1 MDLSTIDNHPMEKGV
16 SLIIKDAEGNDTD
29 IKITVIS
36 MKSNRAQ
43 KLFLANRDK
52 DTDMKISAL
61 LTIGWENI
69 LMNGKEVV
77 FSIDE
82 AIKLYDNYPLIGNQ
96 VAQFIVDEQ
105 NFLKKN

>member
-16 SLIIKDAEGNDTD
+16 PLIIKDSEGNDTD

-36 MKSNRAQ
+36 MKSNKAQ

-52 DTDMKISAL
+52 DTDVKLSAL
-61 LTIGWENI
+61 LTLGWENI
-69 LMNGKEVV
+69 LLNGKEVP
-77 FSIDE
+77 FNLDE

-96 VAQFIVDEQ
+96 VSAFILNEQ

>member
-16 SLIIKDAEGNDTD
+16 SLIIKDSEGNDTD

-36 MKSNRAQ
+36 MKSNKAQ
-43 KLFLANRDK
+43 KLFLGK
-52 DTDMKISAL
+52 EGVLITPL

-69 LMNGKEVV
+69 TRDGKKLEC
-77 FSIDE
+77 SLE
-82 AIKLYDNYPLIGNQ
+82 NATKLYEDYPLIGDQ
-96 VAQFIVDEQ
+96 VASFILNEQ

>member
-16 SLIIKDAEGNDTD
+16 YLTIKDSEGNDTD
-29 IKITVIS
+29 IKIKVIS
-36 MKSNRAQ
+36 IKSNKAQ
-43 KLFLANRDK
+43 KAFLANKSD
-52 DTDMKISAL
+52 DNDVKIASL

-69 LMNGKEVV
+69 LMNGKEIK
-77 FSIDE
+77 FSKDE

-96 VAQFIVDEQ
+96 VAEFILNEQ

>member
-16 SLIIKDAEGNDTD
+16 SLIIKDTEGNDTD

-36 MKSNRAQ
+36 MKSNKAQ
-43 KLFLANRDK
+43 KAFLANRNE
-52 DTDMKISAL
+52 DTDIKIASL

-69 LMNGKEVV
+69 LMNGKEIK
-77 FSIDE
+77 FSKDE

-96 VAQFIVDEQ
+96 VSAFILDEQ